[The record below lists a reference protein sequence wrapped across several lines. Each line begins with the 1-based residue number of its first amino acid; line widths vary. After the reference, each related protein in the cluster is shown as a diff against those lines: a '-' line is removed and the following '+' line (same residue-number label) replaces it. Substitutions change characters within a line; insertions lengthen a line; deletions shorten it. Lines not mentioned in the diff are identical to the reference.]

1 MQLSRTLQAALLGGS
16 FAGFAHALLVYGLFS
31 LFEYQA
37 VVPNAPMAAILL
49 GSFCLGFV
57 AIGCSLYTRLLTPGI
72 GFGALVTVVSV
83 VELTT
88 PGPERIGE
96 LGGAIVVDGAFYV
109 LWYAESWAVWLSLL
123 LVGTIAEYAIR
134 SRYELGSDGVR
145 PLPTLS
151 RSRSTG
157 ITLVGTVSVLVG
169 IAVLTQL
176 EASHNWDLTASILGG
191 GFATMATAI
200 ALGAVLGRGL
210 LAPVAL
216 YTVVV
221 PTAMGTEVF
230 TAPDSG
236 MHVLAIGMLAAASIG
251 IVVIE
256 TSIRTGVRRVR
267 SARALTDGTIPSAAD
282 SPEHH
287 AD

>member
-16 FAGFAHALLVYGLFS
+16 LAGFANAFLVYGLFS

-57 AIGCSLYTRLLTPGI
+57 AVGCSLYTRLFTPGI
-72 GFGALVTVVSV
+72 GFGALAVVVSI
-83 VELTT
+83 VEFTT

-123 LVGTIAEYAIR
+123 LVGAIAECGIR
-134 SRYELGSDGVR
+134 RRYNLRGDGLR
-145 PLPTLS
+145 TLPTLA

-157 ITLVGTVSVLVG
+157 IALVGTVSVLVG
-169 IAVLTQL
+169 IAILTQL
-176 EASHNWDLTASILGG
+176 EASHNWDLIASILGG
-191 GFATMATAI
+191 GFATVATAI

-210 LAPVAL
+210 LAPAAL
-216 YTVVV
+216 YAVVV
-221 PTAMGTEVF
+221 PAAMVTEVF

-256 TSIRTGVRRVR
+256 TTIRTGVRRAR
-267 SARALTDGTIPSAAD
+267 SARSLTDGTLPSAAD
-282 SPEHH
+282 PPEHH